1 MFQNFKDIQQALT
14 AGTTSVYKVVQHY
27 LANIEK
33 DNSRLNAL
41 LEVYADE
48 ALAQAEIIDKKRE
61 TNTAGKLAGM
71 VIAIKD
77 NICYKGHKVG
87 AASKILDGF
96 ESQFTATALQRLLD
110 EDAIVIGR
118 ANCDEFAMGSSNE
131 NSAFGIVKN
140 YIDTDRVP
148 GGSSGGS
155 AVAVQANFCTA
166 SLGSDTGGSIRQPAS
181 FCNLVGFKPTYGRIS
196 RSGLIAYASSFDQI
210 GPFTHTVEDSA
221 LLYEIMA
228 GKDEADSTSSS
239 VAVDKTSFDQKSGI
253 KKVAILQPAVEADGL
268 DPQVKSYFENA
279 KSTLEAAGYEVALVP
294 FNWLDYLVPVYYII
308 TTAEA
313 SSNLARYDGMHFGY
327 RDPEA
332 QGIDEIYTSTRTKNF
347 GEEVKRRIL
356 LGTFVLSAGY
366 YESYFGKAQKIR
378 RKVVEDTEKILKEY
392 PIIMLPTTPSGAF
405 KIGENTE
412 DPIKMYLQD
421 IFTVQSN
428 ITGKPSISLP
438 LMTDSQGLPVGFQ
451 LMADS
456 NKENDLFLFSK
467 EISALLAPEKV
478 L

>member
-1 MFQNFKDIQQALT
+1 MKFKDFKSIKESLKN
-14 AGTTSVYKVVQHY
+14 GSSVVDVVSHY
-27 LANIEK
+27 LNNIKEH
-33 DNSRLNAL
+33 NQEINAL
-41 LEVYADE
+41 LEVFDQE
-48 ALAQAEIIDKKRE
+48 ALDNAVKVDEKIKAG
-61 TNTAGKLAGM
+61 TAGILAGM
-71 VIAIKD
+71 VIVIKD
-77 NICYKGHKVG
+77 NLCYAGHKVT

-96 ESQFTATALQRLLD
+96 ESQFTATAVQRLLN
-110 EDAIVIGR
+110 EDAIIIGR

-131 NSAFGIVKN
+131 NSAYGNVKN
-140 YIDTDRVP
+140 PLDKTRVT

-155 AVAVQANFCTA
+155 AAAVLANFCTA

-210 GPFTHTVEDSA
+210 GPFTHSIEDTA
-221 LLYEIMA
+221 LLYEVMA
-228 GKDEADSTSSS
+228 GQDALDGTSSS
-239 VAVDKTSFDQKSGI
+239 AEVEKCDFSKPSGV
-253 KKVAILQPAVEADGL
+253 KKVAFLKPAIEAEGL
-268 DPQVKSYFENA
+268 DPKIKEYF
-279 KSTLEAAGYEVALVP
+279 LEAEKTLTENGIQVDWVD
-294 FNWLDYLVPVYYII
+294 FKWLDYLVPIYYII

-313 SSNLARYDGMHFGY
+313 SSNLARYDGMHFGH
-327 RDPEA
+327 RDPDA
-332 QGIDEIYTSTRTKNF
+332 KGVDGIYNATRTKNF

-378 RKVVEDTEKILKEY
+378 RMVKEDTEKILAEY
-392 PIIMLPTTPSGAF
+392 PVILLPTTPSGAF

-438 LMTDSQGLPVGFQ
+438 LMTDSQGFPVGFQ
-451 LMADS
+451 LIADS

-467 EISALLAPEKV
+467 ELNGLLNPEVV